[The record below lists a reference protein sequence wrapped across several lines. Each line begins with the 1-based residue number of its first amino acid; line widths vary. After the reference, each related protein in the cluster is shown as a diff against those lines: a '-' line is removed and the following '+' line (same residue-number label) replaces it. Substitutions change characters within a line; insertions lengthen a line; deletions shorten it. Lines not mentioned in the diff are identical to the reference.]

1 MFYLQV
7 GESRESRAARKF
19 VLSREDCNQ
28 GLYPRV
34 RRGPVVSLAV
44 KIDKNTP
51 ALDTRG

>member
-1 MFYLQV
+1 MFSLQV
-7 GESRESRAARKF
+7 GESQESRTAQKF

-51 ALDTRG
+51 SLDTRG